1 MSVSDDLDLIDRSI
15 RQLQI
20 EWDKF
25 FSGVEKKPPNDLQT
39 RVQTLVRKYAYTELT
54 NNTER
59 FRYQSLTSRLTTFS
73 ELWNKRMRAREEGRE
88 AGIHLTHQQQLQ
100 AQKVHEIY
108 GPAPSMDELKAALGS
123 RAASPAAHAERKPQ
137 RNEVRVAD
145 AAADKAAIRALYD
158 QFVAARQAAGEK
170 GAPKIES
177 FEKLIGQ
184 QTSKIRSSTQA
195 AAVEFRVEV
204 KDGKASLKAKPIR

>member
-1 MSVSDDLDLIDRSI
+1 VSVSDDLDAIEKAI

-25 FSGVEKKPPNDLQT
+25 FSGVEKKPPSDLQS
-39 RVQTLVRKYAYTELT
+39 RLQQLVRKYAYAELT

-59 FRYQSLTSRLTTFS
+59 FRYQSLTSRLTTFT
-73 ELWNKRMRAREEGRE
+73 ELWNKRMRAREEGRD
-88 AGIHLTHQQQLQ
+88 AGVHLTHQQRMQ
-100 AQKVHEIY
+100 AQKMHELY
-108 GPAPSMDELKAALGS
+108 GPAPSVDDLAAAMGKLAGGRPS
-123 RAASPAAHAERKPQ
+123 RTAERPQ
-137 RNEVRVAD
+137 KSEVRVAD
-145 AAADKAAIRALYD
+145 ATDKAAIRSLYD
-158 QFVAARQAAGEK
+158 QFVAARQTAGES
-170 GAPKIES
+170 AALKIES

-204 KDGKASLKAKPIR
+204 KDGKASLKAKPIK